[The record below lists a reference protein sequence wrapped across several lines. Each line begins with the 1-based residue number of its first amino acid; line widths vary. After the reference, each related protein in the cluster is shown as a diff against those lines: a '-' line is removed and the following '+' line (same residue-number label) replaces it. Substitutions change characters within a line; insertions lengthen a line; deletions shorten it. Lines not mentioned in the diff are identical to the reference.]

1 MLLEFL
7 NNVIPS
13 QFPYAVQLYVSGCLF
28 ACRAKKRPNFW
39 PRFALCSVAFL
50 VIGWF
55 VPDVLLAGFFF
66 VPAFVL
72 IPTAVLAFMV
82 ILDTDIKRVIFI
94 VLNTFLLQH
103 ITECVTW
110 LLREAFDIAEGGGMW
125 MALSFICYPV
135 FYVAG
140 YFILVRRRNILDLGM
155 QPWKITVLGSV
166 TFMLVYIVREV
177 INNLIKINKV
187 DFSVINITVN
197 FYSALTCVLLFI
209 IFYSVNNTDTLMEDK
224 QILQELL
231 RREQATYKMISENID
246 SINYKCHDLKHQ
258 IAYLR
263 DPINSEEREKYIA
276 KLEHDVMIYERTPK
290 TGNAAL
296 DTTLASKS
304 LLCEQKDI
312 EFVFIA
318 DAKGLEFMEPT
329 DVYSLIGNAMDNAIE
344 CVAKYEDREKRQIS
358 MQLASVGNILRI
370 CVENYCEDDLVIRD
384 GAIVTSKTDKRGHGF
399 GLKSMHYV
407 VEKYGGYMN
416 VEQRGHL
423 FVLTILFSLDELP
436 GKRRKDK

>member
-177 INNLIKINKV
+177 INNLIEINKV

-209 IFYSVNNTDTLMEDK
+209 T
-224 QILQELL
+224 
-231 RREQATYKMISENID
+231 
-246 SINYKCHDLKHQ
+246 SI
-258 IAYLR
+258 
-263 DPINSEEREKYIA
+263 PSTT
-276 KLEHDVMIYERTPK
+276 RT
-290 TGNAAL
+290 
-296 DTTLASKS
+296 
-304 LLCEQKDI
+304 
-312 EFVFIA
+312 
-318 DAKGLEFMEPT
+318 
-329 DVYSLIGNAMDNAIE
+329 
-344 CVAKYEDREKRQIS
+344 R
-358 MQLASVGNILRI
+358 
-370 CVENYCEDDLVIRD
+370 
-384 GAIVTSKTDKRGHGF
+384 
-399 GLKSMHYV
+399 
-407 VEKYGGYMN
+407 
-416 VEQRGHL
+416 
-423 FVLTILFSLDELP
+423 
-436 GKRRKDK
+436 